1 MVWKD
6 ENGNTC
12 FGIKPEPVET
22 VADASD
28 DSEREAVKIP
38 PRKRKAKEADEK
50 E

>member
-12 FGIKPEPVET
+12 FGIKPEPPVVET
-22 VADASD
+22 SE
-28 DSEREAVKIP
+28 DSGAVETP
-38 PRKRKAKEADEK
+38 PRKAKEADEK

>member
-28 DSEREAVKIP
+28 DSESGESKT
-38 PRKRKAKEADEK
+38 PRKRKSKEADEK

>member
-1 MVWKD
+1 MKWKD

-12 FGIKPEPVET
+12 FGIKPNDVEA

-28 DSEREAVKIP
+28 DSESGESKT
-38 PRKRKAKEADEK
+38 PRKRKSKEADEK